1 LELAITQGRYDASP
15 VLHGIPADMPT
26 PFAATASSTT
36 PVETRNRF
44 HILASQPPEETSVP
58 ITVANGAPL
67 LPPRQAPSPIPLS
80 AEESAV
86 LGEIEAIDDPCAARL
101 AAVMRTKLA
110 VTSDPAAR
118 ADIIGA
124 LAEACAARDT
134 ASNPFQSALV
144 GFGLSAVRG
153 GLNRELWRL
162 FSAATPWGA
171 GAAAF
176 GGTGYSIYNRNWSS
190 MLTVLPQVAAMMP
203 SLRSQ
208 AEVEALIQAL
218 PATVRSS
225 LETLH
230 SWVGDA
236 DAALTPELDIRHAGP
251 ALAVAALLWYVQSRL
266 PSPAASLQGVS
277 GFVAKLPDYW
287 QRLTGLNALGGAV
300 LAPAA
305 DAPHAPDL
313 TAPKQKLTRE
323 QKDHLVAHKHAF
335 DRSIAPRRPRIAPPL
350 QPAAEAAWGSPGQPA
365 RGGQIAP
372 LPRAGGLQADD
383 AKSSGWLSM
392 PDMLTWLAGAG
403 TTLANGF
410 SGYQLTSQ
418 RDGGARGQQPDVEMG
433 LLGETALPS
442 PGQAAGVAAGL
453 FNSALGVIG
462 GARRPGT
469 NRQVTDVLTSVA
481 FTALGVAIDN
491 ALRPTETMLISSDD
505 LIDVVIDQVLE
516 LPNGDW
522 GTGLDV
528 VAAPHEAR
536 SGRQRRDAS
545 VGVLDDAVASDA
557 AVTSEEEKRQ
567 LGLSSEQLDRLGA
580 ASLQQR
586 MRDIRLWAIAV
597 ADELAGKPGWE
608 WVAQAPAT
616 ERELL
621 ALKLHDLED
630 LQQQLTALDAI
641 PDAEMDAALSKAGWR
656 GAWQDIE
663 VHLAPSAA
671 TFVPGEPVDDHLP
684 LLAYCLTRAKQ
695 AWGGGVFK
703 RNGVEVSAQEARL
716 LNAFVGSPECARLD
730 QAIDSR
736 VEASRPVLEK
746 LVQTKLI
753 INAIKAKNVG
763 APGNGQAYLY
773 AAKIVLDF
781 VHGAADVQSSPLIYV
796 DTLPDGT
803 QVRIPLPNHLVLRS
817 TSADEQLNGK
827 VVVYRMDLDT
837 LQTFDNENSFR
848 AFMDTRSA
856 KRDMAVNGHVFD
868 RTLADDIARAASP
881 DKREAVL
888 DRVRNWESRYVRFQS
903 GDRSLEAW
911 NPSTSFDLAF
921 ESSTS
926 SADAFAR
933 WAAGLV
939 AHETTLAA
947 RQLENNRLH
956 WSPLGI
962 ANTEAER
969 AYSALLV
976 SVLSTLRGHANPT
989 VTKALKTYLKVHRI
1003 AVPDRLDPDRIQ
1015 LQIGE
1020 LTMCLTDWMT
1030 NGLQRSGLER
1040 PWLPVQVSEGFP
1052 DVPGGPRQRV
1062 EPEPWPR
1069 DDELAAMHIEA
1080 YHADGSID
1088 HAMTDAVQDG
1098 EALRAIFA
1106 VMEEFSQTNSLAEDY
1121 KKYLVAQEKTEGGQ
1135 QLSAALGRLIQVRTA
1150 WMIEVAWNSG
1160 VIDHGTYQALKRT
1173 HAGLS
1178 PQDGT
1183 RSTLKAVTLAGV
1195 EIRGVWAMKAGGVRY
1210 IFLTDTL
1217 NGDQLLTLEQ
1227 FRTWLSRSEGEDYV
1241 LPRTPLVD
1249 HPIVALAF
1257 TKVRSSTGIAIGF
1270 SPTQGPDDAAR
1281 KMIEGRIADVDE
1293 RTVSQLERIGE
1304 TLQFV
1309 GTIMAGLLCS
1319 IGTGGVGAALCIAT
1333 TLAVVAKGIHET
1345 TDLLRKGKDDEAI
1358 WSILENWLDALDILE
1373 VKGLSSLLFQL
1384 GRKAFTTLPD
1394 AAGGLAQLLKQRRAF
1409 TADGI
1414 VNKAFVRPRGEF
1426 ADLPMLGS
1434 RQQSGAQLYQQDN
1447 RHYIKQ
1453 ENSFVEVYTDA
1464 DGTLRLRDPDDSA
1477 AVGAPVEFHNGRW
1490 QRNDEP
1496 PTVRGATTPHNRP
1509 GSPDWATND
1518 LEKAELLPPARQS
1531 ELEAMF
1537 GHLTLTQPNAHVQ
1550 EVVRKYL
1557 MELRIAEIVEKPG
1570 SLGLPGDEVMIMRAW
1585 ADSEKLG
1592 NGKGVVTYTIV
1603 GREWTQLA
1611 RFGNGNPGLHVK
1623 VKNPRDLP
1631 TLEKMIA
1638 SADHGALLSRLGLP
1652 PEADDA
1658 TLAKAVRA
1666 ELARTIGA
1674 NPTQSLQSWQRWL
1687 TLQHHLPT
1695 AADNLVKHY
1704 RDLTKAEAE
1713 ELVNSATVQQKYQL
1727 ESWDFPPE
1735 IQTAVSNVLANRAQS
1750 QQREA
1755 IIQGNVHTLAQVNE
1769 LGIHLK
1775 AVLPG
1780 RDVRAVSVEGDRVEL
1795 LLTASTPDVP
1805 EVKLVF
1811 AGSAGELP
1819 TDATG
1824 KVYAT
1829 WQEGIFE
1836 QLTPAERTS
1845 MPGRSGGLAEP
1856 IDLRR
1861 AVLDD
1866 MKNSPIVAV
1875 CSLPR
1880 APGGRAKRADDCG
1893 PVPADP
1899 FLPSISISPQERA
1912 VRDAVT
1918 QLMDT
1923 THASLK
1929 RKDLY
1934 YSAEKVEFDALNK
1947 QAADL
1952 RKLKADQRKG
1962 IRMDET
1968 VEEMDDTAAARLKEL
1983 EKRSFGDLDSFDIGN
1998 VAGYTVSDITYDGQ
2012 RLELPSTFPLK
2023 STALSGNGRPL
2034 LGTDGVLPGAPTRYV
2049 LVPDTEAFNVPQVS
2063 AQYHEYYAGGSD
2075 LGPVTGRY
2083 FEEGQA
2089 SKLIILKE
2097 ADLVVTVPGPKGTK
2111 RVKTPI
2117 HLLTDDQI
2125 LLLSNADYSSELRK
2139 LFGDSGLLPAN
2150 VRTWK
2155 AGVPYRMYQI
2165 RSCSEGK
2172 ILDAFYRAVGQAV
2185 PALNAVLWRPTGVT
2199 IDGLGGTLN
2208 IVSEMNPCTRSC
2220 DRRLNE
2226 MIARMPGMQVKVFY
2240 RFENNPE
2247 RTAWWRARKVD
2258 VIFNKNRESWEKAG
2272 KTEAE
2277 MRKLADTEWTTL
2289 FADAKGKKTWVD
2301 EFLVKHPPK
2310 QPVPKLWEPQL
2321 PV

>member
-1 LELAITQGRYDASP
+1 
-15 VLHGIPADMPT
+15 MPT
-26 PFAATASSTT
+26 PPAAPASSTT
-36 PVETRNRF
+36 SVATHNRYEM
-44 HILASQPPEETSVP
+44 LASHPPEETSGP

-67 LPPRQAPSPIPLS
+67 LPPKQAPTPIPLS
-80 AEESAV
+80 VEESAV

-101 AAVMRTKLA
+101 AAAMRTKLA

-118 ADIIGA
+118 ADIIGV

-134 ASNPFQSALV
+134 ASNPFQSALG

-153 GLNRELWRL
+153 GLNREAWRL
-162 FSAATPWGA
+162 LSAVAPWSA

-176 GGTGYSIYNRNWSS
+176 GGTGYSIYTRNWSS
-190 MLTVLPQVAAMMP
+190 MLTVLPQVAAAMMP
-203 SLRSQ
+203 PLRSQ
-208 AEVEALIQAL
+208 AEVEALIQKL

-236 DAALTPELDIRHAGP
+236 DAALTPALDIRHAGP

-266 PSPAASLQGVS
+266 SSPAASLQGVS

-300 LAPAA
+300 FAPVA

-313 TAPKQKLTRE
+313 TAPKQKLTRK
-323 QKDHLVAHKHAF
+323 QKDLLVAHKDAY
-335 DRSIAPRRPRIAPPL
+335 DRSIKPGPGRIVPPP

-372 LPRAGGLQADD
+372 IPRAGGLQADD

-403 TTLANGF
+403 TTLANCV
-410 SGYQLTSQ
+410 SGYRLTSQ

-453 FNSALGVIG
+453 FNTALGVIG
-462 GARRPGT
+462 GARRQ
-469 NRQVTDVLTSVA
+469 QVTAVLTSVA
-481 FTALGVAIDN
+481 FTALGAAIDT

-505 LIDVVIDQVLE
+505 LIDEVIHQVLE

-856 KRDMAVNGHVFD
+856 KRDMAVNGRVFD

-969 AYSALLV
+969 AYSGLLA

-1414 VNKAFVRPRGEF
+1414 VNKAFVRPRGDL
-1426 ADLPMLGS
+1426 ADLPMLGG
-1434 RQQSGAQLYQQDN
+1434 RQQGGAQLYQQGN

-1453 ENSFVEVYTDA
+1453 ENSFVEVSTDA

-1570 SLGLPGDEVMIMRAW
+1570 SLGLPGDEVMIMRTW

-1592 NGKGVVTYTIV
+1592 NGKSVVTYTIV

-1611 RFGNGNPGLHVK
+1611 KFGNGNPGLHVK

-1638 SADHGALLSRLGLP
+1638 SADQDALLSRLGLP

-1713 ELVNSATVQQKYQL
+1713 ELVNSATLQQKYQL

-1775 AVLPG
+1775 PVLPG

-1875 CSLPR
+1875 CSLPK
-1880 APGGRAKRADDCG
+1880 APGGRAKRNDDC
-1893 PVPADP
+1893 AL
-1899 FLPSISISPQERA
+1899 LPSVSLTHIEVRA
-1912 VRDAVT
+1912 RDRVT
-1918 QLMDT
+1918 VDLHQAHT
-1923 THASLK
+1923 TAEEAYKPVYVLHLEAEALKK
-1929 RKDLY
+1929 RKAAL
-1934 YSAEKVEFDALNK
+1934 EKEGLTLPTKDADR
-1947 QAADL
+1947 A
-1952 RKLKADQRKG
+1952 
-1962 IRMDET
+1962 
-1968 VEEMDDTAAARLKEL
+1968 KEL
-1983 EKRSFGDLDSFDIGN
+1983 AERDLMHWDSFQMKNFVAYDIEELRL
-1998 VAGYTVSDITYDGQ
+1998 DGSAFDLSQ
-2012 RLELPSTFPLK
+2012 TFPLK
-2023 STALSGNGRPL
+2023 GSAYSGPPQSWLEDGSYVGDVPIRRVFVPDDEVGKNYKGKGKQRTAVPIAPKDTFRDQYPMGADTQITSSQRARSADEVEFTADDLLVQVPVTPGATASKWVPLSTLDDATIAALAPGDMKVALSKL
-2034 LGTDGVLPGAPTRYV
+2034 LGDLPSLPSNLRS
-2049 LVPDTEAFNVPQVS
+2049 LVPGVKYRV
-2063 AQYHEYYAGGSD
+2063 
-2075 LGPVTGRY
+2075 
-2083 FEEGQA
+2083 FE
-2089 SKLIILKE
+2089 
-2097 ADLVVTVPGPKGTK
+2097 
-2111 RVKTPI
+2111 
-2117 HLLTDDQI
+2117 
-2125 LLLSNADYSSELRK
+2125 
-2139 LFGDSGLLPAN
+2139 
-2150 VRTWK
+2150 
-2155 AGVPYRMYQI
+2155 I

-2172 ILDAFYRAVGQAV
+2172 VLQAWFDAMVSA
-2185 PALNAVLWRPTGVT
+2185 RPTLAT
-2199 IDGLGGTLN
+2199 TLFASTTTPTAGLVGHMTL
-2208 IVSEMNPCTRSC
+2208 VSDMHPCATSC
-2220 DRRLNE
+2220 DRRLTALMQALPNVKFRVYYHFYDSQQRTDWRVNVMTDRE
-2226 MIARMPGMQVKVFY
+2226 VAR
-2240 RFENNPE
+2240 
-2247 RTAWWRARKVD
+2247 TRAK
-2258 VIFNKNRESWEKAG
+2258 W
-2272 KTEAE
+2272 EAE
-2277 MRKLADTEWTTL
+2277 GQSHDVVRKEIHDVLSDRS
-2289 FADAKGKKTWVD
+2289 K
-2301 EFLVKHPPK
+2301 
-2310 QPVPKLWEPQL
+2310 PVPPGDPKHDEYLARLARRRAAEEDLRINPMTPRELPVAQLWEPK
-2321 PV
+2321 PGMDIVV